1 MIQCSLLG
9 KKCKVIVEMQNK
21 ESRGRQK
28 LVSSSMSKQ
37 VDFET
42 WWCNNPK
49 HCGVVTSFPF
59 FPQNSVSAS
68 DDVYLPSCL

>member
-1 MIQCSLLG
+1 MIQCSLLE

-28 LVSSSMSKQ
+28 LVSSSM
-37 VDFET
+37 FET

-49 HCGVVTSFPF
+49 HFGVVTSFLF

-68 DDVYLPSCL
+68 DNVYLPSCL